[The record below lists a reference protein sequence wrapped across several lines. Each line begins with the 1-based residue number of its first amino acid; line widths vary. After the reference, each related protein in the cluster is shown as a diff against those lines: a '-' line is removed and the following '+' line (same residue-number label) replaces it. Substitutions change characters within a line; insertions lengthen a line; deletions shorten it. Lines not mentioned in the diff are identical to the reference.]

1 MSEAQAIDARSKN
14 IAGQRLTLALN
25 QGVHR
30 FLAFTDSALLGLQP
44 EDWLGME
51 TPVNVPGT
59 VAEYPNWRRKLR
71 VPLETLFRYRK
82 VQRLLAI
89 VNEGRKKE

>member
-1 MSEAQAIDARSKN
+1 
-14 IAGQRLTLALN
+14 
-25 QGVHR
+25 
-30 FLAFTDSALLGLQP
+30 
-44 EDWLGME
+44 ME

-71 VPLETLFRYRK
+71 VPLEKLFSYRK

-89 VNEGRKKE
+89 VNEGRKKQ